1 MRSCGYW
8 RIAPSKGVDIV
19 ATSSNLEKLV
29 RKGIFREDLYYR
41 LSVIQIDLPPLRK
54 RAEDIPLLVKFFLNK
69 YCKENERFL
78 DSTGHSLLHFAPAA
92 MRFLLNHNWPGNV
105 RELENVIERVTVL
118 TTEPEIGAELLPESI
133 LGPES
138 AGIMDIPSITIESP
152 AGTSLFEMVE
162 EFERRVI
169 LNELEKSQWV
179 QTEAAKRL
187 HVALSTLNQKIQRLQ
202 IDIKRCREPNQQ
214 PNQK

>member
-1 MRSCGYW
+1 M
-8 RIAPSKGVDIV
+8 
-19 ATSSNLEKLV
+19 
-29 RKGIFREDLYYR
+29 
-41 LSVIQIDLPPLRK
+41 
-54 RAEDIPLLVKFFLNK
+54 
-69 YCKENERFL
+69 
-78 DSTGHSLLHFAPAA
+78 
-92 MRFLLNHNWPGNV
+92 NHNWPGNV

-138 AGIMDIPSITIESP
+138 SGIMDAPSILIESP
-152 AGTSLFEMVE
+152 AGASLFEIVE

-169 LNELEKSQWV
+169 LDELEKSKGV

-202 IDIKRCREPNQQ
+202 IDTKRYRQPDQQ
-214 PNQK
+214 PS